1 LAFAAPPVFVTRACA
16 ANRFSFMPTTRSLLF
31 MALAF
36 VVLLMWQAWEQD
48 YGPKP
53 APVQPTATSAAAP
66 NPTVPAADV
75 PTAATPGASTASPAV
90 PETAVTTSAPAPV
103 ITVTTDVLR
112 LTIDTRGGSIVRA
125 DLLDYPA
132 DAEKKHEPV
141 RLLDDAATTYYVAQS
156 GLVSAAGASAAP
168 DHQALFHADKTE
180 YTLAPGADTLEVPL
194 TWSDAA
200 GLKVAKV
207 YILKR
212 GSYLIGTREDIANA
226 GTVAWSGNAYRQLQ
240 RTAPPAATGFNN
252 PERYAYVGAAWY
264 SPEHKFNKLAFDKF
278 AKEPLT
284 GSFAGGWTAMLQH
297 YFFSAWIPDKS
308 EIDTYSSA
316 VVEGA
321 NGIPRYLVRA
331 LSPSITV
338 APGQSHSV
346 HAHLYIGPT
355 LLGELD
361 AISDAGIAKGLALTA
376 DYGMLTPIAQP
387 LHWILLQLHALVRN
401 WGLAIILLVLLIKL
415 VMFKASEAQYRSAA
429 KMKKLAPRLQALKER
444 YGDDKQKLSA
454 ATMELYQKEKI
465 NPLGGC
471 LPTLIQIPVFFAL
484 YYVLLESVELRHAP
498 FFGWI
503 QNLSAPD
510 PYYILPIINM
520 AVMAGTMLFTPP
532 SPGMDA
538 TQQKMM
544 KFMPIAFS
552 LLFFVFPSGLV
563 LYYAVNGGLGL
574 LQQWVINHRM
584 LGAEA
589 RTAR

>member
-1 LAFAAPPVFVTRACA
+1 
-16 ANRFSFMPTTRSLLF
+16 MPTTRSLLL

-36 VVLLMWQAWEQD
+36 VALLLWQAWEQD

-53 APVQPTATSAAAP
+53 APAQATATAPTAANATVPSAE
-66 NPTVPAADV
+66 VPAASAE
-75 PTAATPGASTASPAV
+75 PAAAAAAQTPSVPAV
-90 PETAVTTSAPAPV
+90 PETAAAPAAAAPT

-112 LTIDTRGGSIVRA
+112 LTIDTRGASIVRA

-132 DAEKKHEPV
+132 DADKKHEPV

-156 GLVSAAGASAAP
+156 GLVSAAGAGPAP
-168 DHQALFHADKTE
+168 DHQALFHAAKSDFV
-180 YTLAPGADTLEVPL
+180 LAAGADQLEVPL

-200 GLKVAKV
+200 GLKVTKV
-207 YILKR
+207 YIFKR
-212 GSYLIGTREDIANA
+212 GSYLIGTREDIANGSSA
-226 GTVAWSGNAYRQLQ
+226 AWTGNAYRQLQ
-240 RTAPPAATGFNN
+240 RVAPPAATGFNN
-252 PERYAYVGAAWY
+252 PERYAFVGAAWY
-264 SPEHKFNKLAFDKF
+264 SPEHKFNKLPFDKF

-297 YFFSAWIPDKS
+297 YFFSAWIPDKN
-308 EIDTYSSA
+308 EADAYSSA
-316 VVEGA
+316 VVESA
-321 NGIPRYLVRA
+321 NGVSHYLVRA

-338 APGQSHSV
+338 APGQSRSID
-346 HAHLYIGPT
+346 AHLYIGPT
-355 LLGELD
+355 LLGQLD
-361 AISDAGIAKGLALTA
+361 AISDAGIANGLALTA
-376 DYGMLTPIAQP
+376 DYGWLTPIAQP
-387 LHWILLQLHALVRN
+387 MHWFLLQLHAMVRN

-415 VMFKASEAQYRSAA
+415 VMFKASEAQYRSGA

-454 ATMELYQKEKI
+454 ATMELYRKEKI

-471 LPTLIQIPVFFAL
+471 LPSLIQIPVFFAL

-510 PYYILPIINM
+510 PYYVLPIINM
-520 AVMAGTMLFTPP
+520 AVMAGTTLFTPP
-532 SPGMDA
+532 SPGMDPA
-538 TQQKMM
+538 QQKMF

-552 LLFFVFPSGLV
+552 VLFFVFPSGLV

-584 LGAEA
+584 QAAEA
-589 RTAR
+589 KSTR

>member
-1 LAFAAPPVFVTRACA
+1 
-16 ANRFSFMPTTRSLLF
+16 MPTTRSLLL

-36 VVLLMWQAWEQD
+36 VALLLWQAWEQD

-53 APVQPTATSAAAP
+53 APAQPVLSAPAAANSTAP
-66 NPTVPAADV
+66 GADVPAATTNATPPAATTANTPTVPD
-75 PTAATPGASTASPAV
+75 TASA
-90 PETAVTTSAPAPV
+90 TSAPAPT

-112 LTIDTRGGSIVRA
+112 LTIDTHGGSVVRA
-125 DLLDYPA
+125 DLLAYPA
-132 DAEKKHEPV
+132 DADKKHEPV

-156 GLVSAAGASAAP
+156 GLVSAAGVGAAP
-168 DHQALFHADKTE
+168 DHQALFHADKTD
-180 YTLAPGADTLEVPL
+180 YALAAGADTLEVPL

-200 GLKVAKV
+200 GLKVIKT
-207 YILKR
+207 YIFKR
-212 GSYLIGTREDIANA
+212 GSYLIEARQDLAN
-226 GTVAWSGNAYRQLQ
+226 GSGSAWSGNAYRQLQ
-240 RTAPPAATGFNN
+240 RVAPPPATGFNN
-252 PERYAYVGAAWY
+252 PERYAYIGAAWY

-308 EIDTYSSA
+308 ETDTYSSA
-316 VVEGA
+316 VVDVA
-321 NGIPRYLVRA
+321 NGAPRYLVRA

-338 APGQSHSV
+338 APGQTRSV
-346 HAHLYIGPT
+346 DAHLYVGPT
-355 LLGELD
+355 LLGQLD
-361 AISDAGIAKGLALTA
+361 VISDAGIAKGLALTA

-415 VMFKASEAQYRSAA
+415 VMFKASEAQFRSAA

-520 AVMAGTMLFTPP
+520 AVMAGTTLFTPP

-552 LLFFVFPSGLV
+552 VLFFVFPSGLV

-574 LQQWVINHRM
+574 LQQWIINHRM
-584 LGAEA
+584 QAADVKAA
-589 RTAR
+589 R

>member
-1 LAFAAPPVFVTRACA
+1 
-16 ANRFSFMPTTRSLLF
+16 MPTTRSLLF

-36 VVLLMWQAWEQD
+36 VALMMWQAWEQD

-53 APVQPTATSAAAP
+53 APAPAAATASTTP
-66 NPTVPAADV
+66 AAANATAPGADVPAASANTA
-75 PTAATPGASTASPAV
+75 PTASNTNVPAV
-90 PETAVTTSAPAPV
+90 PESANTASTPAAT

-125 DLLDYPA
+125 ELLAYPA
-132 DAEKKHEPV
+132 DADKKHEPV
-141 RLLDDAATTYYVAQS
+141 RLMDDTATTYYVAQS
-156 GLVSAAGASAAP
+156 GLVSAAGAGAAP
-168 DHQALFHADKTE
+168 DHQALFHADQTD
-180 YTLAPGADTLEVPL
+180 YALAAGTDTLEVPL

-200 GLKVAKV
+200 GLRVTKV
-207 YILKR
+207 YIFQR
-212 GSYLIGTREDIANA
+212 GSYLIGTREDIVN
-226 GTVAWSGNAYRQLQ
+226 GGNTAWTGNAYRQLQ
-240 RTAPPAATGFNN
+240 RVAPPQATGFNN

-278 AKEPLT
+278 TKEPLT

-297 YFFSAWIPDKS
+297 YFFSAWIPDKN
-308 EIDTYSSA
+308 ETDTYSSA
-316 VVEGA
+316 VVDTA
-321 NGIPRYLVRA
+321 NGAPRYLVRA

-338 APGQSHSV
+338 APGQSHGV
-346 HAHLYIGPT
+346 AAHMYVGPT
-355 LLGELD
+355 LLGQLD

-387 LHWILLQLHALVRN
+387 MHWFLLQLHALVRN

-415 VMFKASEAQYRSAA
+415 VMFKFSEAQFRSAA
-429 KMKKLAPRLQALKER
+429 KMKKLSPRLQALKER
-444 YGDDKQKLSA
+444 YGDDKQKLNA

-471 LPTLIQIPVFFAL
+471 LPALIQIPVFFAL

-520 AVMAGTMLFTPP
+520 AVMAGTTLFTPP

-538 TQQKMM
+538 TTQKMM
-544 KFMPIAFS
+544 KFMPIVFGA
-552 LLFFVFPSGLV
+552 LFFVFPSGLV
-563 LYYAVNGGLGL
+563 LYYAVNGGLSL

-584 LGAEA
+584 QAADAKAA
-589 RTAR
+589 R

>member
-1 LAFAAPPVFVTRACA
+1 
-16 ANRFSFMPTTRSLLF
+16 MPTTRSLLF

-36 VVLLMWQAWEQD
+36 VLLFMWQAWEQD

-53 APVQPTATSAAAP
+53 APAQSAATSTTAPTVATPAPGADVPAASTSNAATSA
-66 NPTVPAADV
+66 PA
-75 PTAATPGASTASPAV
+75 TPAV
-90 PETAVTTSAPAPV
+90 PEGATAANAPAPT

-112 LTIDTRGGSIVRA
+112 LTISTRGGTIERA
-125 DLLDYPA
+125 DLLDYQA
-132 DAEKKHEPV
+132 DAAQKGTPV
-141 RLLDDAATTYYVAQS
+141 RLFDDAPATYYVAQS
-156 GLVSAAGASAAP
+156 GLVSNAGAAP
-168 DHQALFHADKTE
+168 DHQALFQADKTA
-180 YTLAPGADTLEVPL
+180 YTLGTGADTLEVPL
-194 TWSDAA
+194 AWSDAS
-200 GLKVAKV
+200 GVKVTKT
-207 YILKR
+207 YIFKR
-212 GSYLIGTREDIANA
+212 GSYLIEARQDIANGGA
-226 GTVAWSGNAYRQLQ
+226 TTWSGNAYRQLQ
-240 RTAPPAATGFNN
+240 RVAPPAATGFNN
-252 PERYAYVGAAWY
+252 PERYAFVGAAWY

-278 AKEPLT
+278 TKEPLSGT
-284 GSFAGGWTAMLQH
+284 YAGGWTAMLQH
-297 YFFSAWIPDKS
+297 YFFSAWIPDKG
-308 EIDTYSSA
+308 ETDTYSSA
-316 VVEGA
+316 VVDAA
-321 NGIPRYLVRA
+321 NAAPRYLVRA
-331 LSPSITV
+331 LSPSISI
-338 APGQSHSV
+338 APGQAHTLD
-346 HAHLYIGPT
+346 AHLYVGPT
-355 LLGELD
+355 LLSQLD
-361 AISDAGIAKGLALTA
+361 AIAKAGIAQNLALTA

-387 LHWILLQLHALVRN
+387 MHWFLLQLHALVRN
-401 WGLAIILLVLLIKL
+401 WGLAIILLVLLLKL
-415 VMFKASEAQYRSAA
+415 VMFKASEAQFRSAA

-520 AVMAGTMLFTPP
+520 AIMAGTTLFTPQ

-552 LLFFVFPSGLV
+552 VLFFVFPAGLV

-584 LGAEA
+584 QAADEKAA
-589 RTAR
+589 R

>member
-1 LAFAAPPVFVTRACA
+1 
-16 ANRFSFMPTTRSLLF
+16 
-31 MALAF
+31 
-36 VVLLMWQAWEQD
+36 
-48 YGPKP
+48 
-53 APVQPTATSAAAP
+53 
-66 NPTVPAADV
+66 
-75 PTAATPGASTASPAV
+75 V
-90 PETAVTTSAPAPV
+90 PETVATTSVPAPV

-112 LTIDTRGGSIVRA
+112 LAIDTRGGSIVRA

-156 GLVSAAGASAAP
+156 GLVSAAGAGAAP

-207 YILKR
+207 YIFKR

-226 GTVAWSGNAYRQLQ
+226 GTAAWSGNAYRQLQ
-240 RTAPPAATGFNN
+240 RAAPPAATGFNN

-278 AKEPLT
+278 AKEPLS

-308 EIDTYSSA
+308 EVDTYSSA
-316 VVEGA
+316 VVEGM

-387 LHWILLQLHALVRN
+387 MHWILLQLHALVRN

-415 VMFKASEAQYRSAA
+415 VMFKASEAQFRSGA

-471 LPTLIQIPVFFAL
+471 LPALIQIPVFFAL

-520 AVMAGTMLFTPP
+520 AIMAGTTLFTPP
-532 SPGMDA
+532 SPGMDPA
-538 TQQKMM
+538 QQKMF

-584 LGAEA
+584 QTAEA

>member
-1 LAFAAPPVFVTRACA
+1 
-16 ANRFSFMPTTRSLLF
+16 MPTTRSLLL

-36 VVLLMWQAWEQD
+36 VALLLWQAWEHD
-48 YGPKP
+48 YGPKLP
-53 APVQPTATSAAAP
+53 SAQVTPTSASA
-66 NPTVPAADV
+66 
-75 PTAATPGASTASPAV
+75 TAATPAASAEIPSATHAATTAPAALAV
-90 PETAVTTSAPAPV
+90 PETTTATSAPAPA

-112 LTIDTRGGSIVRA
+112 LTIDTRGGTIVRA

-132 DAEKKHEPV
+132 DPKEKNVPV
-141 RLLDDAATTYYVAQS
+141 RLFDDAPATYYVAQT
-156 GLVSAAGASAAP
+156 GLVSSTGSAP
-168 DHQALFHADKTE
+168 DHQALFHADKTA
-180 YTLAPGADTLEVPL
+180 YTLAPGADMLEVPL
-194 TWSDAA
+194 TWSDPA
-200 GLKVAKV
+200 GLKVTKV
-207 YILKR
+207 YIFKR
-212 GSYLIGTREDIANA
+212 GSYLIGTRQDIVNGGSA
-226 GTVAWSGNAYRQLQ
+226 AWTGNAYRQLQ
-240 RTAPPAATGFNN
+240 RAAPPAATGFNN
-252 PERYAYVGAAWY
+252 PERYAFVGAAWY
-264 SPEHKFNKLAFDKF
+264 SPQDKFKKLPFDKF
-278 AKEPLT
+278 AKEPLD
-284 GSFAGGWTAMLQH
+284 GRFAGGWTAMLQH

-308 EIDTYSSA
+308 ETDAYSSA
-316 VVEGA
+316 VVENAGA
-321 NGIPRYLVRA
+321 APRYLVRA
-331 LSPSITV
+331 LSPAISV
-338 APGQSHSV
+338 APGQSHSID
-346 HAHLYIGPT
+346 AHLYVGPT
-355 LLGELD
+355 LLSQLD
-361 AISDAGIAKGLALTA
+361 AIADAGIAKNLALTA

-387 LHWILLQLHALVRN
+387 MHWILLQLHALVRN

-415 VMFKASEAQYRSAA
+415 VMFKASEAQFRSAA

-484 YYVLLESVELRHAP
+484 YYVLLESVELRQAP

-520 AVMAGTMLFTPP
+520 AVMAGTTLFQPP

-538 TQQKMM
+538 SQQKMM

-552 LLFFVFPSGLV
+552 VLFFVFPAGLV

-584 LGAEA
+584 HAAEA
-589 RTAR
+589 KAGR